1 MQCYDDKTYEDN
13 LLLPRLL
20 LEIAFAET
28 SKSFAFFPEKYIKSW
43 KIVSKIWYS
52 LKWFKIGKQLFL
64 SFYRKKKELNL
75 KQLIELK
82 WFSWINSW
90 NNRIK

>member
-28 SKSFAFFPEKYIKSW
+28 SKSFAFFPEKYIKS
-43 KIVSKIWYS
+43 
-52 LKWFKIGKQLFL
+52 
-64 SFYRKKKELNL
+64 
-75 KQLIELK
+75 
-82 WFSWINSW
+82 
-90 NNRIK
+90 